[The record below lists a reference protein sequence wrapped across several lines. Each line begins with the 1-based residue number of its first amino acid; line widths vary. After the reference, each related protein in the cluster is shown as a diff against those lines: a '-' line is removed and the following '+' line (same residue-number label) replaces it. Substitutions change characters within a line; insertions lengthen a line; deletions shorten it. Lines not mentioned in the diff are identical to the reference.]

1 MTPLM
6 SSARR
11 ALAVAVCLG
20 VVAAVAPRAGADE
33 NASGFDPE
41 VITAMAK
48 KLGLSKQQQL
58 SIRKIHDDTRK
69 AEVKLH
75 AEIEVHSID
84 LRRELERDDPR
95 EKNVATLIEK
105 IARLEGE
112 VRKTRVLAALSA
124 RKILSANQRKKL
136 QSMRADR
143 LHPHIVLERE
153 ALELAREGLDPDV
166 ARANFEAQEL
176 AKRAQELEEQ
186 ARSVTEAH
194 KRELEQAARQLRE
207 RARELER
214 SHRERERQYREQ
226 ERQHRREE
234 ERIRERER
242 ESRRER
248 SSTGKARISIESGK
262 PAKVVLDGKRIGT
275 TPLVAKVKAGEHVIV
290 LQWNKSKSKRI
301 VTVKADSDMQLHFD
315 PPK

>member
-1 MTPLM
+1 MTPLLL
-6 SSARR
+6 SARR

-69 AEVKLH
+69 AEVKLQ

-84 LRRELERDDPR
+84 LRRELEREDPR
-95 EKNVATLIEK
+95 EKSVATLIEK

-136 QSMRADR
+136 EAMRADR
-143 LHPHIVLERE
+143 LHPHLVLERE
-153 ALELAREGLDPDV
+153 ARELARAGLESDA
-166 ARANFEAQEL
+166 ARAVFEAQEMEER
-176 AKRAQELEEQ
+176 AKMLEEQ
-186 ARSVTEAH
+186 ARAETKAH
-194 KRELEQAARQLRE
+194 RRELEQAARQLRE

-214 SHRERERQYREQ
+214 AHREQERQYREQ
-226 ERQHRREE
+226 ERQQRREL
-234 ERIRERER
+234 ERVRERER

-248 SSTGKARISIESGK
+248 SSTGRSKISIESGK
-262 PAKVVLDGKRIGT
+262 PAKVVLDGKLIGT
-275 TPLVAKVKAGEHVIV
+275 TPLVVKAKTGEHVIV
-290 LQWNKSKSKRI
+290 LQWNKSKSKHV
-301 VTVKADSDMQLHFD
+301 VTVKADSDMKLHFD